1 VLLSTELFKDYRQ
14 HSLITVSSGEAS
26 KRFLNPVSLALCS
39 RRFWIHL
46 NFQPHPTEAANY
58 TGSYTSVRKGIVD
71 IEIAMYQSA
80 GTVIIIIDTS
90 TIAAK
95 TIVTAATQM
104 LLLLIAACTF
114 LHRK

>member
-1 VLLSTELFKDYRQ
+1 M
-14 HSLITVSSGEAS
+14 
-26 KRFLNPVSLALCS
+26 NPVSLALCS

-46 NFQPHPTEAANY
+46 NFQPHPTEPANK
-58 TGSYTSVRKGIVD
+58 GSYTAASKEIID

-80 GTVIIIIDTS
+80 GTVIIIIIIDTS

-114 LHRK
+114 